1 MTESPERISM
11 AGRLRNNFLTGLII
25 CAPLAITVWLTFTF
39 IDWADSWVTPYL
51 PQRYNP
57 QYYFDVT
64 IPGTGL
70 LIAVV
75 FITIVGFLGKNLIGR
90 SIVNF
95 GESILQ
101 RMPLIRSVYKSIKQI
116 FETVLRE
123 QSTSFKKCGLVEF
136 PSSGTWALVF
146 IAGDAQGEIAAKLN
160 QNGEEMVAVFL
171 PPTPVPTA
179 GFLMFVPKSKIVM
192 LDMTPEEGAK
202 LLISGGLIAPDYN
215 PDGAPVAALPAPR
228 KKAAKLRRK
237 AGEDI
242 AVTPP
247 SET

>member
-1 MTESPERISM
+1 MSESPERISM

-228 KKAAKLRRK
+228 KKASKIRRK

-247 SET
+247 AET

>member
-1 MTESPERISM
+1 MSESPERISM

-70 LIAVV
+70 LIAVL

-215 PDGAPVAALPAPR
+215 PDGAAVAALPAPR

-242 AVTPP
+242 AVNPP

>member
-1 MTESPERISM
+1 MSESPERISM

-70 LIAVV
+70 LIAVL

-160 QNGEEMVAVFL
+160 ENGEEMVAVFL

-215 PDGAPVAALPAPR
+215 PDGPAIPALPAPR
-228 KKAAKLRRK
+228 KKAARGRRT
-237 AGEDI
+237 GDEEI
-242 AVTPP
+242 AVIPP